1 MSQDRYQV
9 VAPYVLLTV
18 DTTDGWRKQGY
29 GEGTIV
35 PDSVPQQEIDDHVNC
50 GLVVKLDSPPAPSPD
65 PPLEQEVTGEASGE
79 SGSIRKDSA
88 GVDTV
93 ELPAEP
99 KRDDPKGAWEDY
111 AVALTAGTPEP
122 LTKEQASALTKA
134 ELLERFRG

>member
-9 VAPYVLLTV
+9 VAPYVLLSV
-18 DTTDGWRKQGY
+18 DTADGRRRQGF
-29 GEGTIV
+29 GKETIV
-35 PDSVPQQEIDDHVNC
+35 PDSVPQQEIDDHVTC
-50 GLVVKLDSPPAPSPD
+50 GMIVKLDPGPAPSPS
-65 PPLEQEVTGEASGE
+65 PPEPDAGTGGEGSGE
-79 SGSIRKDSA
+79 SGKDREETPVNPGA
-88 GVDTV
+88 LV
-93 ELPAEP
+93 EP